1 MDRVNIS
8 QVMKY
13 VNDVC
18 RTDLTKQETYY
29 VIEILLKIRKINEYQ
44 YNFDDIFFAY
54 DTGRLDKAVSKVM
67 SNREKKAISKEAPY
81 PEHKSLPKEKSP
93 MEKASDELLKKDEV
107 WYEMNKR
114 IGKIIREELMRLC

>member
-54 DTGRLDKAVSKVM
+54 DTGRLDNAVRRVM
-67 SNREKKAISKEAPY
+67 TNREKKTNNKEAPY
-81 PEHKSLPKEKSP
+81 PEHQSLPKQKSQ
-93 MEKASDELLKKDEV
+93 MELASDELLKNDEV
-107 WYEMNKR
+107 WYEINKR
-114 IGKIIREELMRLC
+114 IGEIIREELIRIC